1 MMTADQVI
9 SLFEAMKKLQVL
21 HCPSFR
27 ADNNTRR
34 SVLPLTRHLQ
44 RFIFCASLAELD
56 RVAVSVDHTLVNAGF
71 GRVRATLR
79 AKFQSLAVASL
90 SNKKV
95 FLRVC
100 QDVGINFI

>member
-34 SVLPLTRHLQ
+34 SVAPLTRHLQ

-56 RVAVSVDHTLVNAGF
+56 RVAVSVDSTLVNAGF

-79 AKFQSLAVASL
+79 AKFQSLAAASL